1 MSSIK
6 EKEVSETLERLNRD
20 KMSHFAEKSQLK
32 QKQIEAVRESERRIR
47 QEELDKSRLNY
58 EKKARKMEKFKVDAQ
73 KQIMFNRVAN

>member
-32 QKQIEAVRESERRIR
+32 KKQIEAVRESERRIR